1 MQSPD
6 VGADESLDRS
16 LAVRAA
22 RAFFLDDRSKVE
34 IARELDVSRFKVAR
48 LLEHAR
54 ATGIVRIEIDDAG
67 FVDEERS
74 AALRDRLGLERA
86 TVVAAHGDD
95 DEVRHTVGRA
105 AAALL
110 SETLTDGEMLGM
122 GWGRTLSATAQEL
135 GRLPEVSVVQLTGA
149 TEMTRHLSPVEIVR
163 AMSLRAGGDVMPIFA
178 PLLAEDA
185 ETAAAFRRQSA
196 IAAALERFDRVTTAV
211 MAVGSWAP
219 PISQLFDSIEPSL
232 RAGLLERGVVAEI
245 GVTLVDRD
253 GAELAP
259 DFSDRCIAISA
270 AQIKAVPRVIG
281 VATGAA
287 KVVALSALSAGG
299 WLTEAVVDEALA
311 DAVLQRGGG

>member
-1 MQSPD
+1 MSPD
-6 VGADESLDRS
+6 GGVDEGLDRA

-22 RAFFLDDRSKVE
+22 RAFYLSDRSKVE
-34 IARELDVSRFKVAR
+34 IARDLAISRFKVAR

-54 ATGIVRIEIDDAG
+54 ATGLVRIEIDDSG
-67 FVDEERS
+67 FIDEERS
-74 AALRDRLGLERA
+74 AALRDRLGLARA
-86 TVVAAHGDD
+86 SVVAAHGDD
-95 DEVRHTVGRA
+95 DEIRHTIGRA

-110 SETLTDGEMLGM
+110 SETLADGETLGM

-149 TEMTRHLSPVEIVR
+149 TEMTHHLSPVEIVR

-196 IAAALERFDRVTTAV
+196 IAAALQRFDAVTTAV

-219 PISQLFDSIEPSL
+219 PISQLFDSIEPNL
-232 RAGLLERGVVAEI
+232 REGLLERGVVAEI

-253 GAELAP
+253 GTELAP

-270 AQIKAVPRVIG
+270 SQLKAVPRVIG

-287 KVVALSALSAGG
+287 KAVALTALSAGG

-311 DAVLQRGGG
+311 DAVLQHHGA